1 MKKRTQAREY
11 AVQMMYQSEILESDP
26 VQVKALFWKS
36 IDFPEESVAEFAEI
50 LFTDA
55 FSRREDHDRTV
66 ASFLKDNWPFERLG
80 EMEKCILRVAVDE
93 LLHSNTPD
101 YAVLDEYVTLTKRFT
116 DEKTASFVNGL
127 LENIRNTFK
136 AKTENPQDIKK

>member
-1 MKKRTQAREY
+1 
-11 AVQMMYQSEILESDP
+11 MMYQAEIMDSSP
-26 VQVKALFWKS
+26 VEVKEIFWRSVDDSPK
-36 IDFPEESVAEFAEI
+36 EEVLDFAES
-50 LFTDA
+50 LFTSA
-55 FSRREDHDRTV
+55 FSRREDHDKTV
-66 ASFLKDNWPFERLG
+66 ASFLKSSWPFERLG

-127 LENIRNTFK
+127 LENIKTTFK
-136 AKTENPQDIKK
+136 PEK